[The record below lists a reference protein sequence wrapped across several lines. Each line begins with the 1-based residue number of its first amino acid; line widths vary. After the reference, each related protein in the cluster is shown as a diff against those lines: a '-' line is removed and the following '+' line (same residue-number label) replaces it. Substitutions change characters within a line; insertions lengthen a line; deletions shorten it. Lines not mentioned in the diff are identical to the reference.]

1 MKKKIAAVFS
11 VMLSLAVLTTGCKE
25 ETNVTTV
32 KSHKDNETL
41 LKFFVPFDGKSDS
54 FIIYSDIVE
63 EYNKKNPE
71 VEIHIEGLATA
82 DGYNKVLEQ
91 RMEGNGAGTDLFI
104 VNADSVKRLNE
115 NNAFCDLS
123 GLTAYGMLT
132 DAAKEQACVGD
143 TVYTIPLQMTAYG
156 LYVNTQILEEH
167 GLNAPEN
174 LGEFLHCCQILKE
187 DGITPISLNRWYAMT
202 TFTIARGLYPI
213 YQSEDKEKIIA
224 GLNDGSIKIGDYMLE
239 GFRLFETL
247 VKNGYYGEG
256 ITKEGTD
263 SIKAITKDIEDFA
276 AGKTAFFVSV
286 FGKENLIDKKTSG
299 IEFIEQG
306 LPVLDN
312 DTISM
317 PAPATRLCVSAKGE
331 HVDEA
336 LEAAEYIT
344 YTKAEE
350 FAKEGEGLIPAI
362 KGEKPGNVD
371 ERAAKLYQKASQP
384 GQVPIEDMTLKFSCW
399 DVVRDLCLEI
409 IDGMTP
415 EEAAE
420 AYNTIQMEAVNN

>member
-1 MKKKIAAVFS
+1 M
-11 VMLSLAVLTTGCKE
+11 
-25 ETNVTTV
+25 
-32 KSHKDNETL
+32 
-41 LKFFVPFDGKSDS
+41 
-54 FIIYSDIVE
+54 
-63 EYNKKNPE
+63 
-71 VEIHIEGLATA
+71 
-82 DGYNKVLEQ
+82 
-91 RMEGNGAGTDLFI
+91 
-104 VNADSVKRLNE
+104 
-115 NNAFCDLS
+115 
-123 GLTAYGMLT
+123 
-132 DAAKEQACVGD
+132 
-143 TVYTIPLQMTAYG
+143 
-156 LYVNTQILEEH
+156 
-167 GLNAPEN
+167 
-174 LGEFLHCCQILKE
+174 
-187 DGITPISLNRWYAMT
+187 
-202 TFTIARGLYPI
+202 
-213 YQSEDKEKIIA
+213 
-224 GLNDGSIKIGDYMLE
+224 
-239 GFRLFETL
+239 
-247 VKNGYYGEG
+247 
-256 ITKEGTD
+256 
-263 SIKAITKDIEDFA
+263 
-276 AGKTAFFVSV
+276 
-286 FGKENLIDKKTSG
+286 
-299 IEFIEQG
+299 
-306 LPVLDN
+306 LDN